1 MLSTQQ
7 PQVSYRYIVAHNLIL
22 FHLLICCLEK
32 EKLEKKYE
40 DLKQFLEGI
49 GLEQFA
55 QKVEKCEFDSFDIIF
70 YTDEELIE
78 LTLTS
83 AVKRLK
89 FRVLLQRELLGGAP
103 DVAKVFG
110 VKEVVE
116 FFRGISNLEQYASI
130 METNEFDG
138 ELLLLAENDVFEELH
153 VSAIGVRLIKK
164 HFKPAVLKHF
174 NTEHS
179 STECK

>member
-1 MLSTQQ
+1 M
-7 PQVSYRYIVAHNLIL
+7 
-22 FHLLICCLEK
+22 LICCLEI
-32 EKLEKKYE
+32 EKLKEKYE

-55 QKVEKCEFDSFDIIF
+55 EEVEECGLDSFDIIL
-70 YTDEELIE
+70 YTDKELIE

-103 DVAKVFG
+103 EVAKVFG

-116 FFRGISNLEQYASI
+116 FFRGIPKLKKYASV
-130 METNEFDG
+130 METNEFDA
-138 ELLLLAENDVFEELH
+138 ELLLLAENDVFEELE
-153 VSAIGVRLIKK
+153 VTAIGVRLIKK
-164 HFKPAVLKHF
+164 FFTATVLKHF
-174 NTEHS
+174 NTEQAC
-179 STECK
+179 TRV